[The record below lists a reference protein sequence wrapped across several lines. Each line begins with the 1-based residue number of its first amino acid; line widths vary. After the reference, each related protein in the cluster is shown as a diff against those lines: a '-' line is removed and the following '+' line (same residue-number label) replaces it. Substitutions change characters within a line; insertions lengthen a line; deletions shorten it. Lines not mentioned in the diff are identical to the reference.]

1 MVSRVK
7 KILSFVLTL
16 ALVLPALSPT
26 LAWAAESEVEVE
38 NHTLSQGQKVVSGL
52 TIDDVDEP
60 KAGEPLDDKA
70 VVRTSEEDTWEIPVL
85 WVSDDLELATQA
97 QEGSTYLPALAFFVP
112 QDYALAGDNVTITLS
127 ESLTKLFAGKE
138 VISVYDA
145 ATGITYILP
154 ASLRNFF
161 VPESQNQGLAEEA
174 AYEATTAEES
184 NTGDARSLIDIY
196 CAQTARDALT
206 DDDLEYLLDLVL
218 TKLQPQ
224 AVELLL
230 EKFPAFRAAAD
241 QGQIGREIGLYV
253 YYEKGDSDG
262 KPEHQVDSPNA
273 LAYVFGDA
281 FKDGDEVKYGY
292 MIAIDTASLV
302 QMDEDGN
309 PVRNPN
315 TGKYVLLRDGDAM
328 RTFENTM
335 VHELFHALMDD
346 YNRTGMV
353 GAFDIHNAVTNDDGS
368 FPTKELE
375 ELYNK
380 IHYPRWFIEG
390 TASSVENDYTFRHDI
405 FQLLR
410 ADPSLEGGYDNE
422 SGAFGRRL
430 LANYVSGTYDGKDA
444 YFDLGFAGDRDADG
458 NEVDGDNSRYVSG
471 YLAVLYLGELAA
483 RQTQGSSVS
492 TDNGRL
498 YISSETIRMGLN
510 DILERMHNGETLDEV
525 INSISPTDESGKKL
539 YADTDDFEDKFIK
552 GVGLE
557 KEGEGTIYLG
567 DLGDSAS
574 YAFVSTFL
582 DYMLE
587 LERQEGRQY
596 LPTGSILFD
605 FEEDYNTP
613 LDNEKESTSDLLQI
627 VESNELVE
635 STVPNEV
642 ALAGGGKSEGQKPM
656 MTRDDLD
663 EAVGLEAAAG
673 ECQTTVDAEV
683 SVEAEIGMEEAVQE
697 DACSAVVDAEQG
709 YETQPTVE
717 DVAQDEAVP
726 EVEAVS
732 DATDELEVLDNAA

>member
-7 KILSFVLTL
+7 RILSLVLTL
-16 ALVLPALSPT
+16 ALVLPALSPVV
-26 LAWAAESEVEVE
+26 AWAAETEVEVE
-38 NHTLSQGQKVVSGL
+38 NHTISQGQKEVSGL
-52 TIDDVDEP
+52 TIDEVDEP

-70 VVRTSEEDTWEIPVL
+70 VVRTAEEDTWEIPVL
-85 WVSDDLELATQA
+85 WVSDDLELSTQA
-97 QEGSTYLPALAFFVP
+97 EEGSTYLPALAFFVP
-112 QDYALAGDNVTITLS
+112 QDYALAGDNVTVTLS

-145 ATGITYILP
+145 ETGITYILP
-154 ASLRNFF
+154 ASLRYFF
-161 VPESQNQGLAEEA
+161 VASQDQNSAGEVAYETSAAEEA
-174 AYEATTAEES
+174 
-184 NTGDARSLIDIY
+184 NTGDRRSLVDIY
-196 CAQTARDALT
+196 CAQTARDALS

-230 EKFPAFRAAAD
+230 EKFPAFREAAD
-241 QGQIGREIGLYV
+241 QGQIGREIGLYI
-253 YYEKGDSDG
+253 YYEKGDDDG
-262 KPEHQVDSPNA
+262 KPEHQIDAPNA

-281 FKDGDEVKYGY
+281 FKDGDDVKYGY
-292 MIAIDTASLV
+292 MIAIDVESLV
-302 QMDEDGN
+302 QKDEDGN
-309 PVRNPN
+309 PVRDSR

-353 GAFDIHNAVTNDDGS
+353 GATDIRNAVTNDDGS

-375 ELYNK
+375 DLYNK

-390 TASSVENDYTFRHDI
+390 TASSVENDYAFRHDI

-430 LANYVSGTYDGKDA
+430 LANYVSGTNDGKDA

-492 TDNGRL
+492 TDNDRL

-525 INSISPTDESGKKL
+525 INSISPTDENGKKL
-539 YADTDDFEDKFIK
+539 YTNTDEFEDKFIK

-596 LPTGSILFD
+596 VPTGSILFD

-613 LDNEKESTSDLLQI
+613 LDNEKESTSDLLHI

-642 ALAGGGKSEGQKPM
+642 ALAGGGKSEGQEPM
-656 MTRDDLD
+656 MTSDDLD
-663 EAVGLEAAAG
+663 EAVGYVAAAE
-673 ECQTTVDAEV
+673 ECQTTADAEA
-683 SVEAEIGMEEAVQE
+683 SGEAETAVEEVVQE
-697 DACSAVVDAEQG
+697 DTYSAVVDTEQG
-709 YETQPTVE
+709 YEAQPTAE
-717 DVAQDEAVP
+717 DVVQDEAVP
-726 EVEAVS
+726 EVEAVPDS
-732 DATDELEVLDNAA
+732 ADEPEVLDDAA